1 MWKAFAMQ
9 ESKWTGIV
17 MLNTKEQSQWGCT
30 SAHEILRASCHPTL
44 HGFYGDVKSLRL
56 MRLLWASY
64 LKVLEIYVCT
74 CHTGLVEL
82 ILGQNI

>member
-1 MWKAFAMQ
+1 MRSLGPVVTPPYTGFMEMQ
-9 ESKWTGIV
+9 
-17 MLNTKEQSQWGCT
+17 
-30 SAHEILRASCHPTL
+30 
-44 HGFYGDVKSLRL
+44 SLRL